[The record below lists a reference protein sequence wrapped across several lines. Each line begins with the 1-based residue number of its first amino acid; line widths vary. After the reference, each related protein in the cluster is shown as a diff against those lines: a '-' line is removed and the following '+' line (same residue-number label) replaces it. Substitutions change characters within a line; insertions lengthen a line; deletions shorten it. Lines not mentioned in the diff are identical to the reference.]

1 MIKTAI
7 VLPVYNEGKE
17 IARVLK
23 DFVDIKMP
31 IFIIDDGSTDSTNKQ
46 INSFLSKSRFFNLLT
61 HKINLGKGAALKT
74 GCEAA
79 FSRDIDVVIMMDS
92 DGQHDLSDLDNF
104 LDKIK
109 LEKYD
114 ILLGSR
120 NLTMHAPLVRLLGNK
135 AASILVSV
143 MFGIYV
149 SDLLCGF
156 RAITKKAYQKINW
169 ESKGY
174 GVETE
179 MVVKTARFK
188 LNFCE
193 VPIQTV
199 YHDRNKGVTIL
210 DALGILFDVFRWRLN
225 I

>member
-1 MIKTAI
+1 MIKTAL
-7 VLPVYNEGKE
+7 VLPVYNEGSRIGE
-17 IARVLK
+17 VLK
-23 DFVDIKMP
+23 GFVDVKMP
-31 IFIIDDGSTDSTNKQ
+31 IFIVDDGSTDSTNNL
-46 INSFLSKSRFFNLLT
+46 INSFLSKSKDINLLT

-79 FSRDIDVVIMMDS
+79 FSQDTDVVIMMDS
-92 DGQHDLSDLDNF
+92 DGQHNLSDLDNF
-104 LDKIK
+104 IKKIN

-114 ILLGSR
+114 IFFGSR
-120 NLTMHAPLVRLLGNK
+120 NLTLNAPLVRLLGNK

-193 VPIQTV
+193 VPIQSV

-210 DALGILFDVFRWRLN
+210 DALGILFDVFRWRIN